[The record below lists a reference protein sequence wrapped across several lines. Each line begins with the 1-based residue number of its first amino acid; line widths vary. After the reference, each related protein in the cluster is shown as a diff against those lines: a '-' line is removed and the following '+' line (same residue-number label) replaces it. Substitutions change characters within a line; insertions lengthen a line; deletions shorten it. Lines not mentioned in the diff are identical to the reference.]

1 MKNSYTM
8 VTIPQERYDRMV
20 ESYDKVLKELEEL
33 RKELEQFKKG
43 GAC

>member
-1 MKNSYTM
+1 MKSQIM
-8 VTIPQERYDRMV
+8 VMIPQERYDRMIQ
-20 ESYDKVLKELEEL
+20 SYDKALKELEQL